1 MFSKSIHA
9 ARARITPPSN
19 NQVPFTAKPSSCY
32 VHTPW
37 MTPPTSYSPTL
48 SADTEPKHTA
58 TFLCSV
64 QYDIIKSALESF
76 MTRLRIY
83 HVKNDSKII
92 CRLYWSWLI
101 KDDSAGSPL
110 QLRSTRCGGVKCK
123 RSWWLV
129 TQIAKKPGSLVFILW
144 SASISMKARSIT
156 VTEKLVGGW
165 QLHSTLVL
173 VWSMITMYTPSI

>member
-1 MFSKSIHA
+1 MPSHSEPEQPSLPAFLTRNEPHYKVRVMFSKSIHA

-123 RSWWLV
+123 RS
-129 TQIAKKPGSLVFILW
+129 
-144 SASISMKARSIT
+144 
-156 VTEKLVGGW
+156 
-165 QLHSTLVL
+165 
-173 VWSMITMYTPSI
+173 